1 MTSRPMF
8 YLLDGHALA
17 YRHYFAMGKANSF
30 STSGGKPTNAIYGFA
45 KALMEILEKDQ
56 PAYIAVAF
64 DDGLSGREEI
74 YPEYK
79 AQREAMPDDLSVQ
92 IGQIQALVAAFNIPV
107 LMQPGIEADDII
119 GTMSRQAEALG
130 VDVRI
135 VTGDRDIFQLID
147 DHITVRYS
155 TSQPKAPVEIYDLA
169 RFRERFAFEPPQLID
184 FKALVGDTSDNI
196 PGVAG
201 VGDKTATDLI
211 QTYGTLDN
219 VYANLAVIKGTVAKK
234 LEAGRDSAYLSLQLA
249 TIRCDLPI
257 TLDLPACLAHDF
269 DREKVE
275 ALFTELEFKSLFAQL
290 GRIRARGGAVVMDAP
305 KLKKTRQE
313 QLSLFEM
320 LTTGEE
326 APELPV
332 ESLVPT
338 DIITTPAQLA
348 DLARRLNAASA
359 IAFDTETTGTDSL
372 LAELVGISLAC
383 DGERAYYIPVG
394 HQRGEQLPLAVV
406 IEALRPALTNP
417 AISKYAHNADYDLV
431 VLQRHGFDVT
441 PITFDSMIAAWL
453 VDSREQIGLKALVKG
468 RLGLSMTTIDD
479 LIGSGKNQLTM
490 DRVAIERA
498 APYAGDDA
506 AMTYRLVE
514 SLRPDLANLPT
525 DPEIDP
531 LWRVPMRSPAFVLE
545 QIEMP
550 LVPVIAA
557 IEQTGVVIDVPY
569 LHDLSGRLNERLL
582 AIENEVYDLSG
593 GYGRFNINSPKQLND
608 VLFGKLGLSTQGL
621 RKTTHGYTTD
631 AATLDA
637 MKGQHEII
645 DKILEYRELSK
656 LKGTYV
662 DAFPLMINPR
672 SGRLHTQY
680 NQVGASTGRMSSS
693 NPNLQNIPNRT
704 EIGREVRRAFIAAP
718 GTRLLAVDYSQ
729 VELRIMAHVTK
740 EPTLL
745 RAFEEGQDI
754 HAATAAL
761 IYGVP
766 IDKVDKGQRIFAKR
780 VNFGILYGMGAFRL
794 ARDSDLTLAQAR
806 EFIDTY
812 FRQLPNVKRYIDGTI
827 DLARQQGYLTTLYGR
842 RRTFPGLKAGGNERA
857 GAEREAINMPIQGTA
872 ADIIKLAMIQL
883 QRELIGRGLGG
894 RMILQVHDE
903 LVLEVPED
911 EIEPTSALVVSVMEN
926 AVDLDAP
933 LKANAS
939 VGWNWR
945 DAE

>member
-1 MTSRPMF
+1 MAPMF
-8 YLLDGHALA
+8 YILDGHALA
-17 YRHYFAMGKANSF
+17 YRHYFAMGKVSAF
-30 STSGGKPTNAIYGFA
+30 STSSGKPTSAVYGFA
-45 KALMEILEKDQ
+45 RALMDVLEKDQ
-56 PAYIAVAF
+56 PAYIAVTF
-64 DDGLSGREEI
+64 DEGLSGREEL
-74 YPEYK
+74 YPAYK

-92 IGQIQALVAAFNIPV
+92 IGQIQTLVAAFNIPV
-107 LMQPGIEADDII
+107 LTRPNTEADDII
-119 GTMSRQAEALG
+119 GTISRQAETHG

-135 VTGDRDIFQLID
+135 VTGDRDIFQLIN
-147 DHITVRYS
+147 DHVTVRYS

-169 RFRERFAFEPPQLID
+169 RFRERFNFEPPQLID
-184 FKALVGDTSDNI
+184 YKALVGDASDNI

-201 VGDKTATDLI
+201 VGEKTATDLI

-219 VYANLAVIKGTVAKK
+219 IYANIALIKGAVAKK
-234 LEAGRDSAYLSLQLA
+234 LEAGRDSAYLSQQLA
-249 TIRCDLPI
+249 TIRCDIPI
-257 TLDLPACLAHDF
+257 TLDLNRCVSHDF
-269 DREKVE
+269 DRAPVE
-275 ALFTELEFKSLFAQL
+275 ALFTEFEFKSLFTQL
-290 GRIRARGGAVVMDAP
+290 GRLRARDGAAVDEP
-305 KLKKTRQE
+305 KAKRTKQE
-313 QLSLFEM
+313 QMSLFDM
-320 LTTGEE
+320 LTGAET
-326 APELPV
+326 APEEPIP
-332 ESLVPT
+332 SLAHTELVQT
-338 DIITTPAQLA
+338 ASQLA
-348 DLARRLNAASA
+348 ALVQRLSTCRA

-372 LAELVGISLAC
+372 LATLVGISLSC
-383 DGERAYYIPVG
+383 DGETGYYIPVG
-394 HQRGEQLPLAVV
+394 HERGEQLPLSTV
-406 IEALRPALTNP
+406 IEALRPAMTDPNI
-417 AISKYAHNADYDLV
+417 AKYAHNADYDLV
-431 VLQRHGFDVT
+431 VLQRHGLEVM

-453 VDSREQIGLKALVKG
+453 VDSREQIGLKALVRGK
-468 RLGLSMTTIDD
+468 LGLSMTTIDE

-506 AMTYRLVE
+506 ALTYRLVE
-514 SLRPDLANLPT
+514 KLRPELDNAPG
-525 DPEIDP
+525 DPEFDGLWQVP
-531 LWRVPMRSPAFVLE
+531 LRSPAFVLE

-569 LHDLSGRLNERLL
+569 LIDLSVRLTEQLA
-582 AIENEVYDLSG
+582 AIEHEVFGLSG
-593 GYGRFNINSPKQLND
+593 GYGSFNINSPKQLND
-608 VLFGKLGLSTQGL
+608 VLFGKLGLSSHGV
-621 RKTTHGYTTD
+621 RKTTHGFSTD
-631 AATLDA
+631 AATLDNLR
-637 MKGQHEII
+637 GEHPII
-645 DKILEYRELSK
+645 EKILEYRELSK

-662 DAFPLMINPR
+662 DAFPAMINPS

-704 EIGREVRRAFIAAP
+704 EVGREVRRAFIAAP

-766 IDKVDKGQRIFAKR
+766 LDKVDKGQRIFAKR

-794 ARDSDLTLAQAR
+794 ARDSQMPLAQAR
-806 EFIDTY
+806 EFIETY
-812 FRQLPNVKRYIDGTI
+812 FRQLPGVKRYIDSTTE
-827 DLARQQGYLTTLYGR
+827 LARQQGFLSTLYGR

-857 GAEREAINMPIQGTA
+857 AAEREAINMPIQGTA
-872 ADIIKLAMIQL
+872 ADIIKLAMIKL
-883 QRELIGRGLGG
+883 QRELAAQRLRG

-911 EIEPTSALVVSVMEN
+911 EVERTSALVVDVMEH
-926 AVDLDAP
+926 AVELDAP

-939 VGWNWR
+939 VGDNWR
-945 DAE
+945 DVE

>member
-1 MTSRPMF
+1 MAPMF
-8 YLLDGHALA
+8 YILDGHALA
-17 YRHYFAMGKANSF
+17 YRHYFAMGKVSSF
-30 STSGGKPTNAIYGFA
+30 STSGGKPTSAIYGFA
-45 KALMEILEKDQ
+45 KALMDILEKDQ
-56 PAYIAVAF
+56 PAYIAVTF
-64 DDGLSGREEI
+64 DEGLSGREEL

-79 AQREAMPDDLSVQ
+79 AQREAMPDDLRVQ
-92 IGQIQALVAAFNIPV
+92 IGQIQTLVEAFNIPV
-107 LMQPGIEADDII
+107 LTQPNTEADDII
-119 GTMSRQAEALG
+119 GTVSRQAETQG

-135 VTGDRDIFQLID
+135 VTGDRDIFQLIN
-147 DHITVRYS
+147 DHVTVRYS
-155 TSQPKAPVEIYDLA
+155 TSQPKAPVEIYDLV
-169 RFRERFAFEPPQLID
+169 RFRERFGFEPPQLID
-184 FKALVGDTSDNI
+184 YKALVGDASDNI

-201 VGDKTATDLI
+201 VGEKTATDLI

-219 VYANLAVIKGTVAKK
+219 IYANIALIKGAVAKK
-234 LEAGRDSAYLSLQLA
+234 LEAGRDSAYLSHKLA
-249 TIRCDLPI
+249 TIRCDIPI
-257 TLDLPACLAHDF
+257 TLDLNLCVSHDF
-269 DREKVE
+269 DRAKVE
-275 ALFTELEFKSLFAQL
+275 ALFTDFEFKSLFTQL
-290 GRIRARGGAVVMDAP
+290 GRIRARDGAAEAH
-305 KLKKTRQE
+305 KTKRTKDE
-313 QLSLFEM
+313 QLSLFDM
-320 LTTGEE
+320 LTGAETAVD
-326 APELPV
+326 API
-332 ESLVPT
+332 ESLAKT
-338 DIITTPAQLA
+338 EIITTASELA
-348 DLARRLNAASA
+348 DLAAKLNAADA

-372 LAELVGISLAC
+372 LAQLVGISLAC
-383 DGERAYYIPVG
+383 DGETGYYIPVG
-394 HQRGEQLPLAVV
+394 HDHGEQLSLAAV
-406 IEALRPALTNP
+406 IEALHPALTNP
-417 AISKYAHNADYDLV
+417 NIGKYAHNADYDLV
-431 VLQRHGFDVT
+431 VLQRHGIEVT

-468 RLGLSMTTIDD
+468 KLGLSMTTIDE
-479 LIGSGKNQLTM
+479 LIGTGKNQLTM

-514 SLRPDLANLPT
+514 TLRPELANAPG
-525 DPEIDP
+525 DPEFDALWQVP
-531 LWRVPMRSPAFVLE
+531 LRPRSYVLE
-545 QIEMP
+545 HIEMP

-569 LHDLSGRLNERLL
+569 LLDLSVRLTEQLT
-582 AIENEVYDLSG
+582 AIENEVFDLSG

-608 VLFGKLGLSTQGL
+608 VLFGKLGLSPKGV
-621 RKTTHGYTTD
+621 RKTTHGFSTD
-631 AATLDA
+631 AATLDN
-637 MKGQHEII
+637 MRGDHPII

-662 DAFPLMINPR
+662 DAFPAMINPT

-704 EIGREVRRAFIAAP
+704 EVGREVRRAFIAAP
-718 GTRLLAVDYSQ
+718 GTRLLSVDYSQ

-766 IDKVDKGQRIFAKR
+766 LEKVDKGQRIFAKR

-794 ARDSDLTLAQAR
+794 ARDSQMPLAQAR

-812 FRQLPNVKRYIDGTI
+812 FRQLPGVKHYIDSTTE
-827 DLARQQGYLTTLYGR
+827 LAREQGFLATLYGR
-842 RRTFPGLKAGGNERA
+842 RRTFPGLRAGGNERA
-857 GAEREAINMPIQGTA
+857 AAEREAINMPIQGTA

-883 QRELIGRGLGG
+883 QRELVGQGLRG

-911 EIEPTSALVVSVMEN
+911 EVERTSALVVEVMEH
-926 AVDLDAP
+926 AVELDAP

-939 VGWNWR
+939 VGVNWR
-945 DAE
+945 DVE

>member
-1 MTSRPMF
+1 MAPMF
-8 YLLDGHALA
+8 YILDGHALA
-17 YRHYFAMGKANSF
+17 YRHYFAMGKVSSF
-30 STSGGKPTNAIYGFA
+30 STSGGKPTSAIYGFA
-45 KALMEILEKDQ
+45 KALMDILEKDQ
-56 PAYIAVAF
+56 PAYIAVTF
-64 DDGLSGREEI
+64 DEGLSGREEL

-79 AQREAMPDDLSVQ
+79 AQREAMPDDLRVQ
-92 IGQIQALVAAFNIPV
+92 IGQIQTLVEAFNIPV
-107 LMQPGIEADDII
+107 LTQPNTEADDII
-119 GTMSRQAEALG
+119 GTVSRQAETQG

-135 VTGDRDIFQLID
+135 VTGDRDIFQLIN
-147 DHITVRYS
+147 DHVTVRYS
-155 TSQPKAPVEIYDLA
+155 TSQPKAPVEIYDLV
-169 RFRERFAFEPPQLID
+169 RFRERFGFEPPQLID
-184 FKALVGDTSDNI
+184 YKALVGDASDNI

-201 VGDKTATDLI
+201 VGEKTATDLI

-219 VYANLAVIKGTVAKK
+219 IYANIALIKGAVAKK
-234 LEAGRDSAYLSLQLA
+234 LEAGRDSAYLSHTLA
-249 TIRCDLPI
+249 TIRCDIPI
-257 TLDLPACLAHDF
+257 TLDLNLCVSHDF
-269 DREKVE
+269 DRAKVE
-275 ALFTELEFKSLFAQL
+275 ALFTDFEFKSLFTQL
-290 GRIRARGGAVVMDAP
+290 GRIRARDGAAEAP
-305 KLKKTRQE
+305 KTKRTKDE
-313 QLSLFEM
+313 QLSLFDM
-320 LTTGEE
+320 LTGAETAVD
-326 APELPV
+326 API
-332 ESLVPT
+332 ESLAKT
-338 DIITTPAQLA
+338 EIITTASQLA
-348 DLARRLNAASA
+348 DLAAKLNAAEA

-372 LAELVGISLAC
+372 LAQLVGISLAC
-383 DGERAYYIPVG
+383 DGETGYYIPVG
-394 HQRGEQLPLAVV
+394 HDHGEQLPLAAV

-417 AISKYAHNADYDLV
+417 NIGKYAHNADYDLV
-431 VLQRHGFDVT
+431 VLQRHGIEVT

-468 RLGLSMTTIDD
+468 KLGLSMTTIDE
-479 LIGSGKNQLTM
+479 LIGTGKNQLTM

-514 SLRPDLANLPT
+514 TLRPELANAPG
-525 DPEIDP
+525 DPEFDALWQVP
-531 LWRVPMRSPAFVLE
+531 LRPRSYVLE
-545 QIEMP
+545 HIEMP

-569 LHDLSGRLNERLL
+569 LLDLSVRLTEQLT
-582 AIENEVYDLSG
+582 AIENEVFDLSG

-608 VLFGKLGLSTQGL
+608 VLFGKLGLSPKGV
-621 RKTTHGYTTD
+621 RKTTHGFSTD
-631 AATLDA
+631 AATLDN
-637 MKGQHEII
+637 MRGDHPII

-662 DAFPLMINPR
+662 DAFPAMINPT

-704 EIGREVRRAFIAAP
+704 EVGREVRRAFIAAP

-766 IDKVDKGQRIFAKR
+766 LEKVDKGQRIFAKR

-794 ARDSDLTLAQAR
+794 ARDSQMPLAQAR

-812 FRQLPNVKRYIDGTI
+812 FRQLPGVKHYIDSTTE
-827 DLARQQGYLTTLYGR
+827 LAREQGFLATLYGR
-842 RRTFPGLKAGGNERA
+842 RRTFPGLRAGGNERA
-857 GAEREAINMPIQGTA
+857 AAEREAINMPIQGTA

-883 QRELIGRGLGG
+883 QRELVGQGLRG

-911 EIEPTSALVVSVMEN
+911 EVERTSALVVEVMEH
-926 AVDLDAP
+926 AVELDAP

-939 VGWNWR
+939 VGVNWR
-945 DAE
+945 DVE

>member
-1 MTSRPMF
+1 MAPMF
-8 YLLDGHALA
+8 YILDGHALA
-17 YRHYFAMGKANSF
+17 YRHYFAMGKVSSF
-30 STSGGKPTNAIYGFA
+30 STSGGKPTSAIYGFA
-45 KALMEILEKDQ
+45 KALMDILEKDQ
-56 PAYIAVAF
+56 PAYIAVTF
-64 DDGLSGREEI
+64 DEGLSGREEL
-74 YPEYK
+74 YPDYK

-92 IGQIQALVAAFNIPV
+92 IGQIQTLVEAFNIPV
-107 LMQPGIEADDII
+107 LTQPNTEADDII
-119 GTMSRQAEALG
+119 GTISRQAETQG

-135 VTGDRDIFQLID
+135 VTGDRDIFQLIN
-147 DHITVRYS
+147 DHVTVRYS

-169 RFRERFAFEPPQLID
+169 RFRERFSFEPPQLID
-184 FKALVGDTSDNI
+184 YKALVGDASDNI

-201 VGDKTATDLI
+201 VGEKTATDLI

-219 VYANLAVIKGTVAKK
+219 IYANIALIKGAVAKK
-234 LEAGRDSAYLSLQLA
+234 LEAGRDSAYLSHKLA
-249 TIRCDLPI
+249 TIRCDIPI
-257 TLDLPACLAHDF
+257 TLDLNLCVSHDF
-269 DREKVE
+269 DRAKVE
-275 ALFTELEFKSLFAQL
+275 ALFTEFEFKSLFTQL
-290 GRIRARGGAVVMDAP
+290 GRIRARDGAAEVPKTKRTKDEQMSLFDMLTGAETAVDAP
-305 KLKKTRQE
+305 I
-313 QLSLFEM
+313 
-320 LTTGEE
+320 
-326 APELPV
+326 
-332 ESLVPT
+332 ESLAKT
-338 DIITTPAQLA
+338 EIITTAGQLA
-348 DLARRLNAASA
+348 ELAAKLNVAEA

-372 LAELVGISLAC
+372 LAQLVGISLAC
-383 DGERAYYIPVG
+383 DGETGYYIPVG
-394 HQRGEQLPLAVV
+394 HDHGEQLPLSMV

-417 AISKYAHNADYDLV
+417 NIGKYAHNADYDLV
-431 VLQRHGFDVT
+431 VLQRHGIEVT

-468 RLGLSMTTIDD
+468 KLGLSMTTIDE
-479 LIGSGKNQLTM
+479 LIGTGKNQLTM

-514 SLRPDLANLPT
+514 KLRPELANEPG
-525 DPEIDP
+525 DPEFDALWQVP
-531 LWRVPMRSPAFVLE
+531 LRPRSYVLE
-545 QIEMP
+545 HIEMP

-569 LHDLSGRLNERLL
+569 LLDLSVRLTEQLT
-582 AIENEVYDLSG
+582 AIENEVFDLSG

-608 VLFGKLGLSTQGL
+608 VLFGKLGLSPQGV
-621 RKTTHGYTTD
+621 RKTTHGFSTD
-631 AATLDA
+631 AATLDS
-637 MKGQHEII
+637 MRGDHPII

-662 DAFPLMINPR
+662 DAFPAMINPT

-704 EIGREVRRAFIAAP
+704 EVGREVRRAFIAAP
-718 GTRLLAVDYSQ
+718 GMRLLAVDYSQ

-766 IDKVDKGQRIFAKR
+766 LEKVDKGQRIFAKR

-794 ARDSDLTLAQAR
+794 ARDSQMPLAQAR

-812 FRQLPNVKRYIDGTI
+812 FRQLPGVKHYIDSTTE
-827 DLARQQGYLTTLYGR
+827 LARQQGFLATLYGR

-857 GAEREAINMPIQGTA
+857 AAEREAINMPIQGTA

-883 QRELIGRGLGG
+883 QRELVAQGLRG

-911 EIEPTSALVVSVMEN
+911 EVERTSALVVNVMEH
-926 AVDLDAP
+926 AVELDAP

-939 VGWNWR
+939 VGVNWR
-945 DAE
+945 DVE